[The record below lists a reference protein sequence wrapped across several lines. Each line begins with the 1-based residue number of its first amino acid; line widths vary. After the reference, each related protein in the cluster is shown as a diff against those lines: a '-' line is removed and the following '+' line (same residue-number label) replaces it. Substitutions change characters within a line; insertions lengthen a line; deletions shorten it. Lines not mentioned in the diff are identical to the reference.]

1 MKKLKKSIKVNEL
14 EVIDT
19 SFIYSRVIALQ
30 LTKEALQVE
39 NVSSFEI
46 FLVLTTMFDDTVDM
60 KSAKFKSSLSSIGK
74 KVSFFVNEEA
84 WTCGKWWLH
93 HIVCSKLANK
103 WADMWLY
110 CQLLWLWL
118 YVFIMSCMRF
128 RVNPHSVVAWMSRN
142 SLLETGAKSEI

>member
-46 FLVLTTMFDDTVDM
+46 FLVLTSMFDDTVDM
-60 KSAKFKSSLSSIGK
+60 RSAKFKSSLSSIGK

-84 WTCGKWWLH
+84 
-93 HIVCSKLANK
+93 
-103 WADMWLY
+103 
-110 CQLLWLWL
+110 
-118 YVFIMSCMRF
+118 
-128 RVNPHSVVAWMSRN
+128 
-142 SLLETGAKSEI
+142 

>member
-1 MKKLKKSIKVNEL
+1 MKKLKKSIKANEL

-46 FLVLTTMFDDTVDM
+46 FLVLTSMFDDTADM
-60 KSAKFKSSLSSIGK
+60 RSAKSKSSLNNIGK

-84 WTCGKWWLH
+84 
-93 HIVCSKLANK
+93 
-103 WADMWLY
+103 
-110 CQLLWLWL
+110 
-118 YVFIMSCMRF
+118 
-128 RVNPHSVVAWMSRN
+128 
-142 SLLETGAKSEI
+142 

>member
-14 EVIDT
+14 EVIDS

-46 FLVLTTMFDDTVDM
+46 FLVLTSMFDDTVDM
-60 KSAKFKSSLSSIGK
+60 RSAKFKSSLSSIGK

-84 WTCGKWWLH
+84 
-93 HIVCSKLANK
+93 
-103 WADMWLY
+103 
-110 CQLLWLWL
+110 
-118 YVFIMSCMRF
+118 
-128 RVNPHSVVAWMSRN
+128 
-142 SLLETGAKSEI
+142 